1 MADEIVYA
9 ATGHPQDPQKRRPTL
24 HTPRLSA
31 DGSSLTALQSVSL
44 PEGSAMPMFQALPSA
59 CNTLYTVAGP
69 LGVLAYK
76 IDPQTGALLPPSA
89 YGSGVIEP
97 SGSYS
102 TDIPVGETAT
112 IEGQPAD
119 SVPGGAGA
127 CVSPPARSVVA
138 CDLRVYLDGLLVV
151 AAHHDGREGR
161 RIGT

>member
-1 MADEIVYA
+1 MATTIVMADEIVYA

-24 HTPRLSA
+24 HTLRLSA
-31 DGSSLTALQSVSL
+31 DGASLTALQSVSL

-102 TDIPVGETAT
+102 TDIPEGETAT

-119 SVPGGAGA
+119 SVPGA
-127 CVSPPARSVVA
+127 
-138 CDLRVYLDGLLVV
+138 LRGQSEHL
-151 AAHHDGREGR
+151 
-161 RIGT
+161 I